1 MNQFLVF
8 GFGVCSLLNAKPRTN
23 NQTTNPRTQ
32 TNDERKPRTKNK
44 KPKTDSST

>member
-23 NQTTNPRTQ
+23 NQRRTQ
-32 TNDERKPRTKNK
+32 DHKPNDERKPKK